1 MISIFEAT
9 AVKTYPVVVFVDG
22 QGTADQAG
30 SKDRCVKSDE
40 LPHSRVMVGEDLQL
54 GVEVQIQVDKS
65 SEGSRGVARGH
76 GLETVVDLLP
86 VTRAD
91 AAVEHD
97 LAVSICDVTVAATS
111 VNAIVVGA
119 DGREKFGRDDRLAD
133 SKEVRAQ
140 TTNKPLDE
148 DLKDSGSDQG
158 VEQTDGCVV
167 DVPEAASADLNDQED
182 SKGNEESH
190 QSSSP
195 NRNDLVTHR
204 VSELGI
210 DNLTILEDDGEAA
223 AWCWVS
229 EVNTK
234 TDSAHESH
242 SQDIEPGSLEP

>member
-30 SKDRCVKSDE
+30 SKNRCVKSDE

-65 SEGSRGVARGH
+65 SEGSRGVTRGH

-119 DGREKFGRDDRLAD
+119 DGREKFG
-133 SKEVRAQ
+133 RAQ

-204 VSELGI
+204 ISELGI